1 MNVSP
6 FRDLSTE
13 KVSFGFNIISLKP
26 QGKCLRKTLIHP
38 SFRYS
43 TFIDFPQVVKLFS
56 KLTSIDSK
64 MILLLM

>member
-6 FRDLSTE
+6 FRNLSTE

-26 QGKCLRKTLIHP
+26 PGKCLRKTLIHP

-43 TFIDFPQVVKLFS
+43 TFIDFPQVVKLF
-56 KLTSIDSK
+56 
-64 MILLLM
+64 